1 MKPFYLPHWPE
12 DVCLL
17 TEPGLSVS
25 SGEES
30 GKAGLDSSQEPIS
43 GCYPLFHLLYLR
55 KLFLVSG
62 SKGGRQKWVH
72 PFLRPSMASRSERLQ
87 CKRLHWFSAIK
98 ILFFSGWWVLQRH
111 NNTHHILR
119 ITRELVKMWN
129 FSGPTKDLLTQDSS
143 RVIKVI

>member
-17 TEPGLSVS
+17 TEPDLSVS
-25 SGEES
+25 PGEES

-43 GCYPLFHLLYLR
+43 GCYPLFHPLYLR

-87 CKRLHWFSAIK
+87 CKRFHWFSAIK
-98 ILFFSGWWVLQRH
+98 ILFFFLGGGFYRGITTHTTSSGSPGNLLKCEIFQALLKTYWLK
-111 NNTHHILR
+111 T
-119 ITRELVKMWN
+119 LVE
-129 FSGPTKDLLTQDSS
+129 
-143 RVIKVI
+143 